1 MAKRKI
7 SLIGLVV
14 VMICVLVFAP
24 VVTAGIYFI
33 HTVSGQL
40 QHTASETVSMYLNE
54 FTDRTDR
61 MMETLRDG
69 VYYLTSDSAAQQ
81 MMNSSKPLTQIQILR
96 LEQNFSRAFSLGDS
110 LNPDVVSAI
119 YLIKNDQY
127 VPVYGGN
134 YYLNTSWRVRQMY
147 QTHEDCNSAR
157 TLYTHYTIVGYAYMI
172 VDFVDL
178 NTMQPLGKIIVE
190 LNIDKLLSTLS
201 LNQLYPSTVVI
212 FSGAQGKRIGSLQT
226 DLFRENEDMNKWY
239 HASSSLRKSRERVD
253 IYIPNAEILA
263 GVRQSTRVYFLVC
276 AAILILALLLA
287 ATCLILLLRPL
298 RQMLHTIG
306 SIGSGDFSVRMDET
320 PYTETTAISH
330 AFNDMAD
337 RLDTLFQEVY
347 QRGLLLRDAEIH
359 QLESQIQPHFIFNIL
374 ELINVRCMVA
384 GQPAI
389 CTTVQNLAQLLR
401 ASVVNH
407 GKQIITLQEELDSV
421 KYYLALQKERF
432 EEKLQYTVDV
442 EDDKLLGCYLPKLTI
457 QPLVENSIVHG
468 LEPKR
473 HGGWVRVSI
482 WEEEDAV
489 YIRVHDDG
497 VGFDPSAIPQP
508 GSDDKHH
515 THVALHNIERRF
527 QLLYGEPYGMSIK
540 SEPGHG
546 TSIVL
551 TLPIITAPPEK
562 EKDLC

>member
-1 MAKRKI
+1 
-7 SLIGLVV
+7 
-14 VMICVLVFAP
+14 
-24 VVTAGIYFI
+24 
-33 HTVSGQL
+33 
-40 QHTASETVSMYLNE
+40 
-54 FTDRTDR
+54 
-61 MMETLRDG
+61 
-69 VYYLTSDSAAQQ
+69 
-81 MMNSSKPLTQIQILR
+81 
-96 LEQNFSRAFSLGDS
+96 
-110 LNPDVVSAI
+110 
-119 YLIKNDQY
+119 
-127 VPVYGGN
+127 
-134 YYLNTSWRVRQMY
+134 
-147 QTHEDCNSAR
+147 
-157 TLYTHYTIVGYAYMI
+157 
-172 VDFVDL
+172 
-178 NTMQPLGKIIVE
+178 
-190 LNIDKLLSTLS
+190 
-201 LNQLYPSTVVI
+201 
-212 FSGAQGKRIGSLQT
+212 
-226 DLFRENEDMNKWY
+226 
-239 HASSSLRKSRERVD
+239 
-253 IYIPNAEILA
+253 
-263 GVRQSTRVYFLVC
+263 
-276 AAILILALLLA
+276 
-287 ATCLILLLRPL
+287 
-298 RQMLHTIG
+298 MLHTIG

-515 THVALHNIERRF
+515 THIALHNIERRF

>member
-1 MAKRKI
+1 
-7 SLIGLVV
+7 
-14 VMICVLVFAP
+14 
-24 VVTAGIYFI
+24 
-33 HTVSGQL
+33 
-40 QHTASETVSMYLNE
+40 
-54 FTDRTDR
+54 

-81 MMNSSKPLTQIQILR
+81 MMSSSEPLTQIQILR

-190 LNIDKLLSTLS
+190 LNINKLLSTLS

-212 FSGAQGKRIGSLQT
+212 FSGDQGKRIGSLQT

-287 ATCLILLLRPL
+287 ATCLILSSATDAAHH
-298 RQMLHTIG
+298 RQY
-306 SIGSGDFSVRMDET
+306 R
-320 PYTETTAISH
+320 
-330 AFNDMAD
+330 
-337 RLDTLFQEVY
+337 
-347 QRGLLLRDAEIH
+347 QR
-359 QLESQIQPHFIFNIL
+359 
-374 ELINVRCMVA
+374 
-384 GQPAI
+384 
-389 CTTVQNLAQLLR
+389 
-401 ASVVNH
+401 
-407 GKQIITLQEELDSV
+407 
-421 KYYLALQKERF
+421 
-432 EEKLQYTVDV
+432 
-442 EDDKLLGCYLPKLTI
+442 
-457 QPLVENSIVHG
+457 
-468 LEPKR
+468 
-473 HGGWVRVSI
+473 
-482 WEEEDAV
+482 
-489 YIRVHDDG
+489 
-497 VGFDPSAIPQP
+497 
-508 GSDDKHH
+508 
-515 THVALHNIERRF
+515 
-527 QLLYGEPYGMSIK
+527 
-540 SEPGHG
+540 
-546 TSIVL
+546 
-551 TLPIITAPPEK
+551 
-562 EKDLC
+562 

>member
-81 MMNSSKPLTQIQILR
+81 MMSSSEPLTQIQILR

-157 TLYTHYTIVGYAYMI
+157 TLYTHYTIIGYAYMI

-226 DLFRENEDMNKWY
+226 DLFRKNEDMNKWY

-263 GVRQSTRVYFLVC
+263 GVRQSTRV
-276 AAILILALLLA
+276 
-287 ATCLILLLRPL
+287 R
-298 RQMLHTIG
+298 
-306 SIGSGDFSVRMDET
+306 
-320 PYTETTAISH
+320 
-330 AFNDMAD
+330 
-337 RLDTLFQEVY
+337 
-347 QRGLLLRDAEIH
+347 
-359 QLESQIQPHFIFNIL
+359 
-374 ELINVRCMVA
+374 
-384 GQPAI
+384 
-389 CTTVQNLAQLLR
+389 
-401 ASVVNH
+401 
-407 GKQIITLQEELDSV
+407 
-421 KYYLALQKERF
+421 
-432 EEKLQYTVDV
+432 
-442 EDDKLLGCYLPKLTI
+442 
-457 QPLVENSIVHG
+457 
-468 LEPKR
+468 
-473 HGGWVRVSI
+473 
-482 WEEEDAV
+482 
-489 YIRVHDDG
+489 
-497 VGFDPSAIPQP
+497 
-508 GSDDKHH
+508 
-515 THVALHNIERRF
+515 
-527 QLLYGEPYGMSIK
+527 
-540 SEPGHG
+540 
-546 TSIVL
+546 
-551 TLPIITAPPEK
+551 
-562 EKDLC
+562 

>member
-1 MAKRKI
+1 MTLWENVLAHYGWQGAALAAVLVVLLCVQLWYYLFAYGRIPGYKNSRRRQVLDAEPPLSVIVPMFSEDTLFVEERLPLMLAQEYSDFEVVIVYVGRDNDFFEDLLRIRQSFPRVTATKIEQDARFPISTKMALNVGIKSAHYEHLIVTSTDVRPLSDRWLALMAKGFLR
-7 SLIGLVV
+7 GDVV
-14 VMICVLVFAP
+14 VGYCGLERRRGLADRWM
-24 VVTAGIYFI
+24 
-33 HTVSGQL
+33 
-40 QHTASETVSMYLNE
+40 
-54 FTDRTDR
+54 RTDR

-81 MMNSSKPLTQIQILR
+81 MMSSSKPLTQIQILQ

-157 TLYTHYTIVGYAYMI
+157 TLYTHYAIIGYAYMI

-287 ATCLILLLRPL
+287 IFALQDSFGTACNV
-298 RQMLHTIG
+298 T
-306 SIGSGDFSVRMDET
+306 GDGALAMMME
-320 PYTETTAISH
+320 
-330 AFNDMAD
+330 
-337 RLDTLFQEVY
+337 
-347 QRGLLLRDAEIH
+347 G
-359 QLESQIQPHFIFNIL
+359 IFNR
-374 ELINVRCMVA
+374 NR
-384 GQPAI
+384 
-389 CTTVQNLAQLLR
+389 QL
-401 ASVVNH
+401 
-407 GKQIITLQEELDSV
+407 DD
-421 KYYLALQKERF
+421 RF
-432 EEKLQYTVDV
+432 GT
-442 EDDKLLGCYLPKLTI
+442 
-457 QPLVENSIVHG
+457 
-468 LEPKR
+468 
-473 HGGWVRVSI
+473 
-482 WEEEDAV
+482 
-489 YIRVHDDG
+489 
-497 VGFDPSAIPQP
+497 
-508 GSDDKHH
+508 
-515 THVALHNIERRF
+515 
-527 QLLYGEPYGMSIK
+527 GE
-540 SEPGHG
+540 
-546 TSIVL
+546 
-551 TLPIITAPPEK
+551 
-562 EKDLC
+562 

>member
-81 MMNSSKPLTQIQILR
+81 MMSSSKPLTQIQILQ
-96 LEQNFSRAFSLGDS
+96 LEQNFSRTFSLGDS

-157 TLYTHYTIVGYAYMI
+157 TLYTHYAIIGYAYMI

-330 AFNDMAD
+330 AFN
-337 RLDTLFQEVY
+337 
-347 QRGLLLRDAEIH
+347 
-359 QLESQIQPHFIFNIL
+359 IL

-457 QPLVENSIVHG
+457 QPLIENSIVHG

-489 YIRVHDDG
+489 YIRVYDDG

>member
-157 TLYTHYTIVGYAYMI
+157 TLYTHYTIIGYAYMI

-239 HASSSLRKSRERVD
+239 HAS
-253 IYIPNAEILA
+253 
-263 GVRQSTRVYFLVC
+263 C

-515 THVALHNIERRF
+515 THVALHNIERSF

>member
-81 MMNSSKPLTQIQILR
+81 MMSSSEPLTQIQILQ

-190 LNIDKLLSTLS
+190 LNINKLLSTLS

-212 FSGAQGKRIGSLQT
+212 FSGDQGQRISSLQT

-276 AAILILALLLA
+276 AAILILTLLLA

-489 YIRVHDDG
+489 YIR
-497 VGFDPSAIPQP
+497 DPSAIPQP

-515 THVALHNIERRF
+515 THIALHNIERRF

>member
-1 MAKRKI
+1 MTTKTAAQRGTAVSVK
-7 SLIGLVV
+7 SLAITA
-14 VMICVLVFAP
+14 ICLVLVYVFTAVVNIRLPFAP
-24 VVTAGIYFI
+24 NGGLI
-33 HTVSGQL
+33 HLGNV
-40 QHTASETVSMYLNE
+40 
-54 FTDRTDR
+54 
-61 MMETLRDG
+61 
-69 VYYLTSDSAAQQ
+69 
-81 MMNSSKPLTQIQILR
+81 PL
-96 LEQNFSRAFSLGDS
+96 
-110 LNPDVVSAI
+110 
-119 YLIKNDQY
+119 
-127 VPVYGGN
+127 
-134 YYLNTSWRVRQMY
+134 
-147 QTHEDCNSAR
+147 
-157 TLYTHYTIVGYAYMI
+157 
-172 VDFVDL
+172 FV
-178 NTMQPLGKIIVE
+178 
-190 LNIDKLLSTLS
+190 
-201 LNQLYPSTVVI
+201 
-212 FSGAQGKRIGSLQT
+212 
-226 DLFRENEDMNKWY
+226 
-239 HASSSLRKSRERVD
+239 
-253 IYIPNAEILA
+253 
-263 GVRQSTRVYFLVC
+263 
-276 AAILILALLLA
+276 AAILFGKRTGMIAGGIGMALFDLLSGWTLWAPFTLVIVGCMGFVVGAVTEQKKSFPFYLLALLLA

-457 QPLVENSIVHG
+457 QPLIENSIVHG

>member
-1 MAKRKI
+1 M
-7 SLIGLVV
+7 
-14 VMICVLVFAP
+14 
-24 VVTAGIYFI
+24 
-33 HTVSGQL
+33 
-40 QHTASETVSMYLNE
+40 
-54 FTDRTDR
+54 
-61 MMETLRDG
+61 
-69 VYYLTSDSAAQQ
+69 
-81 MMNSSKPLTQIQILR
+81 
-96 LEQNFSRAFSLGDS
+96 
-110 LNPDVVSAI
+110 VSAI

-147 QTHEDCNSAR
+147 QTHENCNSAR
-157 TLYTHYTIVGYAYMI
+157 TLYTHYAIIGYAYMI

-489 YIRVHDDG
+489 YIRVYDDG

-515 THVALHNIERRF
+515 THIALHNIERRF

>member
-1 MAKRKI
+1 
-7 SLIGLVV
+7 
-14 VMICVLVFAP
+14 
-24 VVTAGIYFI
+24 
-33 HTVSGQL
+33 
-40 QHTASETVSMYLNE
+40 
-54 FTDRTDR
+54 
-61 MMETLRDG
+61 
-69 VYYLTSDSAAQQ
+69 
-81 MMNSSKPLTQIQILR
+81 
-96 LEQNFSRAFSLGDS
+96 
-110 LNPDVVSAI
+110 
-119 YLIKNDQY
+119 
-127 VPVYGGN
+127 
-134 YYLNTSWRVRQMY
+134 
-147 QTHEDCNSAR
+147 
-157 TLYTHYTIVGYAYMI
+157 MI

-226 DLFRENEDMNKWY
+226 DLFRKNEDMNKWY

-263 GVRQSTRVYFLVC
+263 GVRQSTHVYFLVC

-389 CTTVQNLAQLLR
+389 CTTVQNLAQLLP
-401 ASVVNH
+401 
-407 GKQIITLQEELDSV
+407 GKRCQPWQADYHPAGGAGFGKILSRPAKGTL
-421 KYYLALQKERF
+421 
-432 EEKLQYTVDV
+432 
-442 EDDKLLGCYLPKLTI
+442 
-457 QPLVENSIVHG
+457 
-468 LEPKR
+468 
-473 HGGWVRVSI
+473 
-482 WEEEDAV
+482 
-489 YIRVHDDG
+489 
-497 VGFDPSAIPQP
+497 
-508 GSDDKHH
+508 
-515 THVALHNIERRF
+515 
-527 QLLYGEPYGMSIK
+527 
-540 SEPGHG
+540 
-546 TSIVL
+546 
-551 TLPIITAPPEK
+551 
-562 EKDLC
+562 

>member
-81 MMNSSKPLTQIQILR
+81 MMSSSEPLTQIQILQ

-190 LNIDKLLSTLS
+190 LNINKLLSTLS

-212 FSGAQGKRIGSLQT
+212 FSGDQGQRISSLQT

-263 GVRQSTRVYFLVC
+263 GVRQSTRVYFSRLC
-276 AAILILALLLA
+276 CHPDPDSAAGRHLSHPA
-287 ATCLILLLRPL
+287 AASSAADAAHH
-298 RQMLHTIG
+298 RQY
-306 SIGSGDFSVRMDET
+306 R
-320 PYTETTAISH
+320 
-330 AFNDMAD
+330 
-337 RLDTLFQEVY
+337 
-347 QRGLLLRDAEIH
+347 QR
-359 QLESQIQPHFIFNIL
+359 
-374 ELINVRCMVA
+374 
-384 GQPAI
+384 
-389 CTTVQNLAQLLR
+389 
-401 ASVVNH
+401 
-407 GKQIITLQEELDSV
+407 
-421 KYYLALQKERF
+421 
-432 EEKLQYTVDV
+432 
-442 EDDKLLGCYLPKLTI
+442 
-457 QPLVENSIVHG
+457 
-468 LEPKR
+468 
-473 HGGWVRVSI
+473 
-482 WEEEDAV
+482 
-489 YIRVHDDG
+489 
-497 VGFDPSAIPQP
+497 
-508 GSDDKHH
+508 
-515 THVALHNIERRF
+515 
-527 QLLYGEPYGMSIK
+527 
-540 SEPGHG
+540 
-546 TSIVL
+546 
-551 TLPIITAPPEK
+551 
-562 EKDLC
+562 